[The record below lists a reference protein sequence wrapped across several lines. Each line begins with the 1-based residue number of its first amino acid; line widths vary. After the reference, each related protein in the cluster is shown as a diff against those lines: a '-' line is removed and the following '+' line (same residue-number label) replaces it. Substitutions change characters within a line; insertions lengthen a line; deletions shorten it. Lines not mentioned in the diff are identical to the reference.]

1 MLYMSDDRKEIFK
14 TEQECLEYEQN
25 VEQERIK
32 REKLDM
38 ERQNRLNSINK
49 KHEDLQKDILDFK
62 KDYGIQPRLYSA
74 SFLNFLDMMG
84 R

>member
-49 KHEDLQKDILDFK
+49 KHEDLQKDILD
-62 KDYGIQPRLYSA
+62 L
-74 SFLNFLDMMG
+74 
-84 R
+84 